1 MTRFNA
7 AGTALTYST
16 YLGGSTNEQAT
27 GISLDGAGNAYI
39 SGFTDS
45 TDFPTVEPLQ
55 ATNNAAGHK
64 TSNAFISILD
74 TGGSSLEFSTYLGGS
89 GIQAD
94 VPCPAGPTACEP
106 FYLGDSA
113 AAIAVDAAGNIYV
126 TGVTY
131 STDFPTVMAFQNTN
145 KSGGATSFVTKISM
159 PHPAAVGAA
168 FPPAGATSS
177 GGGAVGWG
185 LVGVLGLAA
194 AARARQKMGRC

>member
-1 MTRFNA
+1 
-7 AGTALTYST
+7 
-16 YLGGSTNEQAT
+16 
-27 GISLDGAGNAYI
+27 
-39 SGFTDS
+39 
-45 TDFPTVEPLQ
+45 
-55 ATNNAAGHK
+55 
-64 TSNAFISILD
+64 
-74 TGGSSLEFSTYLGGS
+74 
-89 GIQAD
+89 
-94 VPCPAGPTACEP
+94 
-106 FYLGDSA
+106 
-113 AAIAVDAAGNIYV
+113 VDAAGNIYV